1 MQIFKQVVFRFAIV
15 TWVGLLPALLGQSLS
30 LAQDANL
37 QTLIQRL
44 DQVHEDLRILQK
56 DYYRGQKTGATRLP
70 SGAAIKKGDGRLADA
85 EIRMSNLESQMRGLT
100 GQLEEISHRMQNVL
114 RRLDGLVKD
123 VDFRLAEIESR
134 LTETVGLS
142 GANDGAKKA
151 VGLTTNQQNMP
162 KQTVNLATDDPSVLP
177 QGTPKERYK
186 YAYSL
191 LTKMRLVEAE
201 AAFQE
206 FLEQHEGD
214 PLASNAQYWLG
225 ETYYARQN
233 LSEATRAFLVGIQRY
248 PNSAKAPDSML
259 KLGISLA
266 KLGKSE
272 DSCAAFL
279 EMQTKF
285 PNLRARLRKRL
296 LKEMKTADCN

>member
-1 MQIFKQVVFRFAIV
+1 MQIFIKIASRFVLV
-15 TWVGLLPALLGQSLS
+15 TWVGLLPVLLGQSLA

-44 DQVHEDLRILQK
+44 EQVHEDLRILQK
-56 DYYRGQKTGATRLP
+56 DYYRGQKTGAARLP
-70 SGAAIKKGDGRLADA
+70 SGSAETKSDGQLADA
-85 EIRMSNLESQMRGLT
+85 EIRMSNLESQMRSLT
-100 GQLEEISHRMQNVL
+100 GQFEEISHRMQKFL
-114 RRLDGLVKD
+114 HRLDGLVKD
-123 VDFRLAEIESR
+123 VDFRLTEIESR
-134 LTETVGLS
+134 LAETVGSSRMNNATKNES
-142 GANDGAKKA
+142 GLA
-151 VGLTTNQQNMP
+151 TNQQNTTN
-162 KQTVNLATDDPSVLP
+162 QTDIVVNDNPSVLP

-191 LTKMRLVEAE
+191 LTKMQLAKAE
-201 AAFQE
+201 TAFQE
-206 FLEQHEGD
+206 FLEQHKDD

-248 PNSAKAPDSML
+248 PNSTKAPDSML

-285 PNLRARLRKRL
+285 PNLRTRLRKRM

>member
-1 MQIFKQVVFRFAIV
+1 MQIFLQAMR
-15 TWVGLLPALLGQSLS
+15 GLAFVPWIWLIPIISGQSVA

-56 DYYRGQKTGATRLP
+56 DYYRGQKTGADRL
-70 SGAAIKKGDGRLADA
+70 SLGSVDKKGNGRLADA

-100 GQLEEISHRMQNVL
+100 GQLEELGHSMQTML
-114 RRLDGLVKD
+114 QRLDGLVKD
-123 VDFRLAEIESR
+123 VDFRLTEIESR
-134 LTETVGLS
+134 LAQTMGSSRANNAKNGSASTTTENEL
-142 GANDGAKKA
+142 ANVPNAAPNG
-151 VGLTTNQQNMP
+151 TR
-162 KQTVNLATDDPSVLP
+162 SILP

-191 LTKMRLVEAE
+191 LTKMQLSAAE
-201 AAFQE
+201 TAFQE
-206 FLEQHEGD
+206 FLEQHGD
-214 PLASNAQYWLG
+214 DQLASNAQYWLG

-248 PNSAKAPDSML
+248 PNSTKAPDSML

-266 KLGKSE
+266 KLGKNE
-272 DSCAAFL
+272 DSCAAFI

-285 PNLRARLRKRL
+285 PNLRTRLRKRM
-296 LKEMKTADCN
+296 LKEMKAADCN